1 MTAAPAAIVARGL
14 IQMKRTLIILLNALL
29 VLVIAGIILATW
41 MPAIYSSEWFHQ
53 HFPNL

>member
-1 MTAAPAAIVARGL
+1 MSHTPTLRHNVVA
-14 IQMKRTLIILLNALL
+14 MKKTLIILLNALL

-41 MPAIYSSEWFHQ
+41 MPAIYSSEWFHR